1 MEIRGMQGEIARFEC
16 DAVVVNL
23 FEGVTEPGGA
33 TGAVDAALDGRIRAA
48 IASGDLGGK
57 LGDTRLLYTDG
68 RTSAPRVLVVGL
80 GPAGSFGLEEAR
92 RASAAAASA
101 AGKLGVRHLATI
113 THGAGI
119 GGLDPAAAAQA
130 TAEGAA
136 LGLYDFRAYKRA
148 EGPDAEGGSL
158 EWVTLVER
166 DPATLPSVRAG
177 AAVGASVAAGVR
189 LARDLANHPAN
200 VATPTYLAERAG
212 EIAERF
218 GMALEVWDRE
228 RIEGEGMGA
237 FASVARGSAEE
248 PRFIVLSH
256 QPVTGPDVSPTVIVG
271 KGLTFDSGGLSLK
284 PGKGMGA
291 MKYDMA
297 GAAAVLGAMDV
308 VGRLGLPIPV
318 TGLVAATENM
328 PGGRASRPGDI
339 VRALNGTTIEILNTD
354 AEGRLVLA
362 DALAYA
368 DRLAPRAVVDIAT
381 LTGAVLIALG
391 KQAAGLFSNDD
402 ALARALQAAGE
413 ASGERVWPMPMW
425 PAYAKMVESDVAD
438 VKNVTEGSEGAG
450 AIFGGKFLERFIDAP
465 WAHLD
470 IAGVG
475 WDIQDVPY
483 VAKGASGFGVR
494 LLVEWLRRAAA

>member
-362 DALAYA
+362 DGLAW
-368 DRLAPRAVVDIAT
+368 AVKYREPQEIVDLAT
-381 LTGAVLIALG
+381 LTGSQMVATGKNHGALVSNDEAFEAEVL
-391 KQAAGLFSNDD
+391 AAGRSSGDVLHPLPFAPELFRSE
-402 ALARALQAAGE
+402 L
-413 ASGERVWPMPMW
+413 S
-425 PAYAKMVESDVAD
+425 SHVAD
-438 VKNVTEGSEGAG
+438 MRNAAKDRSHAGSSVAAQFLANQLEGWNG
-450 AIFGGKFLERFIDAP
+450 R
-465 WAHLD
+465 WAHVDMVGLATTNGRGTGYGVPLLLTL
-470 IAGVG
+470 AGCVG
-475 WDIQDVPY
+475 
-483 VAKGASGFGVR
+483 
-494 LLVEWLRRAAA
+494 